1 MLDGPVRLS
10 VLAAA
15 MAFGATGAT
24 LALLGLGVPY
34 LVGAVASGLASGL
47 AMYGALA
54 AQRTALVVPSVEELV
69 LRQELEAYRTHV
81 AALRHDL
88 RGVLSPALMMSDRL
102 LKHGEPGV
110 QRAGQAVVRSIERAT
125 ALLAESKGLMAPA
138 GPGSAAEG
146 GRDIGAP
153 PPR

>member
-1 MLDGPVRLS
+1 MLNGPLRLS

-15 MAFGATGAT
+15 LAFGATGAT

-34 LVGAVASGLASGL
+34 LAGAAVSGLAAGL

-54 AQRTALVVPSVEELV
+54 TQRAAPSASAAELE
-69 LRQELEAYRTHV
+69 LRQQLEDYRTHV

-88 RGVLSPALMMSDRL
+88 RGVLSPAFMMSDRL

-125 ALLAESKGLMAPA
+125 ALLAESRGIMAPA
-138 GPGSAAEG
+138 GEGAATT
-146 GRDIGAP
+146 GAP
-153 PPR
+153 GAAGQPQG